1 MTDIPSEAVRLVGYG
16 AREISDG
23 EVLFVGIG
31 VPSLAALVARRL
43 HAPSSVMV

>member
-1 MTDIPSEAVRLVGYG
+1 MTEIPNEAVRLVGYG

-31 VPSLAALVARRL
+31 VPSLAAIA
-43 HAPSSVMV
+43 A